1 MHERGTMNLLSYDGK
16 YVRLTDNWGNT
27 FTGHAEHQSADY
39 CFHEYGVEE
48 EGLRVEGCIVYHS
61 QIASVKVVEMRGT
74 AELFTERLTL
84 RRYRPDDAADLYE
97 RFGTDET
104 MFRYSGWNPYAT
116 PEMAQE
122 TVQRFIASYEDDHSY
137 SWIMD
142 FDDELVGTIGA
153 YDGQDGRIE
162 VGFSVARVC
171 WGRGYAAEALQAV
184 LRYLTENEGFH
195 RVTAWCAAEN
205 VASRKTMEKAG
216 MQLVSVEK
224 DGLAVGNHTFDK
236 LNFEYRTGAGRMDR
250 IEELLKKPYWI
261 IDILPKQ
268 VPKDSHGQYFAIE
281 KYLLEKQLSDI
292 KRKHLNVILKLN
304 CYLDIAIDGEVNPP
318 PAKVREIMDTR
329 YVYIMINDAM
339 ILSEPDDTHLTV
351 FNPDEPLI
359 QLICSIASS
368 EGLFVW
374 QPPQA

>member
-1 MHERGTMNLLSYDGK
+1 MNLLAYDGM
-16 YVRLTDNWGNT
+16 YVRLTDKWGDA
-27 FTGHAEHQSADY
+27 FTGHAEYQSAEY
-39 CFHEYGVEE
+39 CFHEYGVDED
-48 EGLRVEGCIVYHS
+48 GLRVEGCIVYDS
-61 QIASVKVVEMRGT
+61 QIASVKVAEICGT

-84 RRYRPDDAADLYE
+84 RRYRLYDAADLYE
-97 RFGTDET
+97 RFGTDEV

-153 YDGQDGRIE
+153 YDAQEDRIE

-171 WGRGYAAEALQAV
+171 WGRGYAAEALRAV

-224 DGLAVGNHTFDK
+224 DGLAVGDHTFDK
-236 LNFEYRTGAGRMDR
+236 QNFEYRAGA
-250 IEELLKKPYWI
+250 
-261 IDILPKQ
+261 
-268 VPKDSHGQYFAIE
+268 
-281 KYLLEKQLSDI
+281 
-292 KRKHLNVILKLN
+292 
-304 CYLDIAIDGEVNPP
+304 
-318 PAKVREIMDTR
+318 
-329 YVYIMINDAM
+329 
-339 ILSEPDDTHLTV
+339 
-351 FNPDEPLI
+351 
-359 QLICSIASS
+359 
-368 EGLFVW
+368 
-374 QPPQA
+374 